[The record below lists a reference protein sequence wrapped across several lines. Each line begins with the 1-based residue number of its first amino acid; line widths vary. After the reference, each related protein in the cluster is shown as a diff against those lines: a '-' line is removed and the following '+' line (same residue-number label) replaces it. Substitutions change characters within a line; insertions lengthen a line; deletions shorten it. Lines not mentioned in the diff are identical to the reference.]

1 MSSVV
6 HDLSLGHYCKLL
18 LWVVKFNSP
27 VNIICTRKNFR
38 LPTYVTNSLWY
49 EKTYISSQFLRC
61 LKSDFIYKNVNLFK
75 IKL

>member
-49 EKTYISSQFLRC
+49 EKSYISNQFLRC
-61 LKSDFIYKNVNLFK
+61 LKSDFYI
-75 IKL
+75 